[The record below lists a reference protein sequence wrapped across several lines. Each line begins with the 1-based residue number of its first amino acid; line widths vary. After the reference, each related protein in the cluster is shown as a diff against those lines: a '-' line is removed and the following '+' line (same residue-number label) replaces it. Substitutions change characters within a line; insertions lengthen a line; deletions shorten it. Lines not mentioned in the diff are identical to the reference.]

1 MTNSNFEDSQTNS
14 VSNNPV
20 YSVGEFSHV
29 IKKLVETNFS
39 YVRIRGEIS
48 RPSFPGSGHVYF
60 TLKDADGTIAA
71 IIWKYTIPRLSVKPE
86 EGMEVICTGKITTFA
101 GQSKYQIIVDNM
113 EIAGEGALLK
123 MLEDRRKK
131 FLAEGLFNPEHK
143 KPIPYLPKI
152 IAVITSPSGAVIK
165 DILHR
170 LSDRFPSH
178 VYIWPVA
185 VQGEG
190 SAKQVSNA
198 IDQLN
203 QLSKETNVKSPDLI
217 IVARGGGSL
226 EDLWSFNEEIVVRS
240 VFNSSIPIISAVG
253 HETDTTLIDFVSDL
267 RAPTPTGAA
276 EKSVPV
282 RDELKARVGELGLR
296 IHSSF
301 VSKVNNNKDHLRNL
315 VRLLGKPDQIL
326 DNKSQKLDY
335 AYRDLENL
343 FQNIFVDQK
352 NKISQFTQRLL
363 PPKVLIN
370 NLHAKKQLLD
380 TRFRNLIENL
390 IDKKQTRFISL
401 GKLLEA
407 ASFKRVLDR
416 GFSLVMD
423 SDGNPIKLS
432 SQAANKALVNIKF
445 ADETRSAQLDVK

>member
-113 EIAGEGALLK
+113 EVAGEGALLK

-131 FLAEGLFNPEHK
+131 LLAEGLFNPEHK
-143 KPIPYLPKI
+143 KPIPYLPEI

-203 QLSKETNVKSPDLI
+203 QLSKETNVKRPDLI

-240 VFNSSIPIISAVG
+240 VFNSTIPIISAVG

-301 VSKVNNNKDHLRNL
+301 LSKVNNNKDHLRNL

-335 AYRDLENL
+335 TYRDLENL

-352 NKISQFTQRLL
+352 NKISQFAQRLL

-370 NLHAKKQLLD
+370 NLDAKKQLLD
-380 TRFRNLIENL
+380 TKFRNFIENL
-390 IDKKQTRFISL
+390 IDKKQTRFISS

-423 SDGNPIKLS
+423 SEGNPIKLS
-432 SQAANKALVNIKF
+432 SQASNKALVNIKF

>member
-1 MTNSNFEDSQTNS
+1 MTNSNFEDSLTNS

-39 YVRIRGEIS
+39 YVKIRGEIS

-71 IIWKYTIPRLSVKPE
+71 IIWKYTIPRLSVMPE

-131 FLAEGLFNPEHK
+131 LLAEDLFNPAHK
-143 KPIPYLPKI
+143 KPIPYLPEI

-203 QLSKETNVKSPDLI
+203 QLTKETNVKRPDLI

-240 VFNSSIPIISAVG
+240 VFNSTIPVISAVG

-301 VSKVNNNKDHLRNL
+301 LSKVNNNRDYLRNL
-315 VRLLGKPDQIL
+315 FRLLGKPDQIL

-352 NKISQFTQRLL
+352 NKISQFAQRLL
-363 PPKVLIN
+363 PPIVLIN
-370 NLHAKKQLLD
+370 NLDANKQLLD

-390 IDKKQTRFISL
+390 IDKKQTRFISS
-401 GKLLEA
+401 GKLLEV

-423 SDGNPIKLS
+423 SEGSPIKLS
-432 SQAANKALVNIKF
+432 SQVSNKALVNIKF

>member
-113 EIAGEGALLK
+113 EVAGEGALLK

-131 FLAEGLFNPEHK
+131 LLAEGLFNPEHK
-143 KPIPYLPKI
+143 KPIPYLPEI

-203 QLSKETNVKSPDLI
+203 QLSKETNVKRPDLI

-240 VFNSSIPIISAVG
+240 VFNSTIPIISAVG

-301 VSKVNNNKDHLRNL
+301 LSKVNNNKDHLRNL

-326 DNKSQKLDY
+326 DNKNQKLDY
-335 AYRDLENL
+335 TFKDLENL

-352 NKISQFTQRLL
+352 NKISQFAQRLL

-370 NLHAKKQLLD
+370 NLDAKKQLLD

-390 IDKKQTRFISL
+390 IDKKQTRFISS

-423 SDGNPIKLS
+423 SEGNPIKLS
-432 SQAANKALVNIKF
+432 SQASNKALVNIKF